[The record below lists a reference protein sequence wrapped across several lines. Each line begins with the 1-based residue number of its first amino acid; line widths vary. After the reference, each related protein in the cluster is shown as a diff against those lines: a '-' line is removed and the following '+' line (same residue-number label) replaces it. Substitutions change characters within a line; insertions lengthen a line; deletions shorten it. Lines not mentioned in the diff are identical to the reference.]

1 MEFQEILGGGV
12 LRDKEDGMSE
22 LSIVG
27 LKPSISLLKQ
37 IHPYLKAKKPLA
49 NLVYLI
55 EDKLSKVK
63 NEADFIEVC
72 ELVDKIADFTDSR
85 GRRKNT
91 SELVKTTLR
100 SSTTN
105 TDNGGP
111 PERSS

>member
-12 LRDKEDGMSE
+12 LRDKKDGMSE

-37 IHPYLKAKKPLA
+37 IHPYLRAKKPLA

-85 GRRKNT
+85 GRKIT

-100 SSTTN
+100 SSATN